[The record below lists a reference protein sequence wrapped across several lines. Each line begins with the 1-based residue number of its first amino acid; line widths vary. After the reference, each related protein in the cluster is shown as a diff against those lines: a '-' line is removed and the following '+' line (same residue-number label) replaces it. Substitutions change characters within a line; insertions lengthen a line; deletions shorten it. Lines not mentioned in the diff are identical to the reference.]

1 MQSKPK
7 SKLNIEFNSLN
18 EADTFGESF
27 DTQTP
32 VFLGQ
37 ISFDLLEKRSI
48 SEFDHLRFLF

>member
-18 EADTFGESF
+18 EADAFGESF